1 MLLKIRYIFSFIFFS
16 LLFISCNATTYEGDK
31 NALAEACKYHILISS
46 DYSKWTPKA
55 YAYFTYSLD
64 WFNTFDHSLCNM
76 TNNIKDSDKD
86 IDVLGYWDSIY
97 LYCAN
102 INSIYKNPKSIEK
115 QYFSSICNQGISFG
129 KNHIGALGGEIQSE
143 NNVSYFFLY
152 YLWKI
157 EKSEILIL
165 PKYVAEYSS
174 IEKSDISN
182 ISYFSTTSFTKIGD
196 IENFPIA
203 YIQTKPFNF
212 NEIDI
217 SKTFLST
224 KYNLN
229 GLGCDVLR
237 FKSNLIEEDWNYE
250 VLKKYV
256 EEHPEYTLSEL
267 INMEFY
273 KQ

>member
-1 MLLKIRYIFSFIFFS
+1 MLLKFRYIISFIIFS
-16 LLFISCNATTYEGDK
+16 LFFISCNAKIYEGK
-31 NALAEACKYHILISS
+31 QIALEEACKYHILISS

-76 TNNIKDSDKD
+76 TNSIKDSDND
-86 IDVLGYWDSIY
+86 IAVLGCWDSIY
-97 LYCAN
+97 LNCPN

-152 YLWKI
+152 YLWK
-157 EKSEILIL
+157 
-165 PKYVAEYSS
+165 

-237 FKSNLIEEDWNYE
+237 FKSNLIEEDWDYE

-267 INMEFY
+267 INMQFY